1 MCVNRLFERGYPLLC
16 DRHYKLFYT
25 QLDPL
30 FYNLILFLILF
41 FRHPNKA
48 RKITQILAVVAVS
61 VGAFIHGT
69 TVSFPAVS
77 IPSICKSNATNNNT
91 TINNNN
97 INNNGSFTNN
107 DAKTSSDIDDILGGM
122 PFFVTDDDISLIG
135 KKITL
140 HK

>member
-1 MCVNRLFERGYPLLC
+1 M
-16 DRHYKLFYT
+16 
-25 QLDPL
+25 
-30 FYNLILFLILF
+30 
-41 FRHPNKA
+41 
-48 RKITQILAVVAVS
+48 AVVAVS

-97 INNNGSFTNN
+97 INSNGSFTNN

-140 HK
+140 HNVMFQRNKLCTWVSLPKHSKF

>member
-1 MCVNRLFERGYPLLC
+1 M
-16 DRHYKLFYT
+16 
-25 QLDPL
+25 
-30 FYNLILFLILF
+30 
-41 FRHPNKA
+41 
-48 RKITQILAVVAVS
+48 AVVAVS

-97 INNNGSFTNN
+97 INSNGSFTNN

-140 HK
+140 HKWEVCAQCNVPAKQTMYMGFLT

>member
-1 MCVNRLFERGYPLLC
+1 MTDIISYSTHNVIPVLKF
-16 DRHYKLFYT
+16 DTIFDT
-25 QLDPL
+25 
-30 FYNLILFLILF
+30 F

-97 INNNGSFTNN
+97 INSNGSFTNN